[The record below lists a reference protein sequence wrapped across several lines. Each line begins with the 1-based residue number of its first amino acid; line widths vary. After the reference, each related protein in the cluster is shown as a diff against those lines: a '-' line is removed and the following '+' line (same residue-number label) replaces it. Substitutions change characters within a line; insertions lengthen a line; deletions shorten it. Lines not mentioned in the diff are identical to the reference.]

1 MIRPP
6 MIRIPRKRP
15 TPMGKGMTMQQFA
28 DLVCNKQRAQVLA
41 TINKP
46 TDQPKGL
53 AK

>member
-6 MIRIPRKRP
+6 MPRIPKKRP
-15 TPMGKGMTMQQFA
+15 TNLGKGMTMQQFA
-28 DLVCNKQRAQVLA
+28 DLVCNTRQAQVLA

-46 TDQPKGL
+46 TEGA